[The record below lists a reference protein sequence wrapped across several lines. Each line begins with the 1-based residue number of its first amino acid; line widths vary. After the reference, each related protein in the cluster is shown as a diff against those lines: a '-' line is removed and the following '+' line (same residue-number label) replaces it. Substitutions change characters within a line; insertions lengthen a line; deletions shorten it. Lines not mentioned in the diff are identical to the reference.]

1 MNGAGCA
8 GCHQPPEFDITPNSG
23 NNGVVGS
30 LGGGNNFTNTRS
42 PSLRDLV
49 DGNGTPH
56 GSFMHDASLPT
67 LLSVIDHYNAI
78 PAVVTGLDNR
88 LTRSSGPGG
97 GAPQPQRLNLTA
109 QQKSDLAA
117 FLETLTGNA
126 VYTDEKYSTP
136 FNLDGSL
143 AVVILPT
150 QSTETTFSTAG
161 NNTPQVTL
169 RATGVPNVN
178 YVFQSSP
185 DLDQWSSTVVVPGS
199 DGLLEQTVPIL
210 SGEDTMFYRFAY
222 GVSVN

>member
-117 FLETLTGNA
+117 FLETLTGHA

-136 FNLDGSL
+136 FNTDGSL
-143 AVVILPT
+143 GLVILPT
-150 QSTETTFSTAG
+150 DNAQMSFSEQDGT
-161 NNTPQVTL
+161 QYVTL
-169 RATGVPNVN
+169 RSSGVPNVE
-178 YVFQSSP
+178 YLFQTSP
-185 DLDQWSSTVVVPGS
+185 DLDQWSSTSFTASAAGELEIDVP
-199 DGLLEQTVPIL
+199 LVE
-210 SGEDTMFYRFAY
+210 GEDQMFYRFAY
-222 GVSVN
+222 GVTAD